1 MKEVGNRGIGRK
13 RVSGLM
19 AQRQW
24 RMITRGL
31 LGQAAGMRQRKRRD
45 VVRGK
50 ADWITDFESGTLFVM
65 MRSKVWLWEWT
76 VQVKEMTGEEMRES
90 GNKGKANV
98 PCLHGFIMRSTAGL
112 HFKRIVHRCL
122 RKTFLSKRFFFFFLT
137 FINFKWS
144 RERIYDYMFPR

>member
-13 RVSGLM
+13 WVSGLM

-50 ADWITDFESGTLFVM
+50 AD
-65 MRSKVWLWEWT
+65 
-76 VQVKEMTGEEMRES
+76 
-90 GNKGKANV
+90 
-98 PCLHGFIMRSTAGL
+98 
-112 HFKRIVHRCL
+112 
-122 RKTFLSKRFFFFFLT
+122 
-137 FINFKWS
+137 
-144 RERIYDYMFPR
+144 